1 MQNVYAFILINSY
14 KSCSQHH
21 ASVPVMQ
28 SGVPLGF
35 PPVSPLDSSSVHL
48 IALRGYALY
57 KCGLYINLAQQQLT
71 GAQVVPKSPH
81 SSSLSWSP

>member
-1 MQNVYAFILINSY
+1 MLLFSSTPTNPAPSIMLLSL
-14 KSCSQHH
+14 SCN
-21 ASVPVMQ
+21 A
-28 SGVPLGF
+28 GVPLGF
-35 PPVSPLDSSSVHL
+35 PPVSPLDSFSVHL
-48 IALRGYALY
+48 IALQGYALY